1 MTDFFYIQVPADVK
15 VLLLSGT
22 ALNRNQLD
30 QVYKCTNLLKL
41 DLSNC
46 NLTLIPNLKKLTNLR
61 ILYLHQNQISTLS
74 VEPILGCNHLNYLT
88 LFLNPVSAHCSLRRQ
103 VISYM
108 KSLWAFDFNAITDE
122 EKHKE
127 LKLKP
132 STEKSRLPWPVI
144 SIPKEQKDQSQIV
157 MLVWQELDVIRK
169 IWQKCSVI
177 LTIQRYIKSFITRRK
192 FKNIVLKQMKIQAF
206 IKQAVKHWITFT
218 KNKKDLNQ
226 LMAHQYST
234 QFEKVKVMVQN
245 YRQRKGKAIK
255 EQKSARII
263 YRSLNSFYKSQKH
276 QLESI
281 GNIHRLYFYKE
292 QLNLFK
298 QILHRLTNKPEIK
311 AIIDQAP
318 LLYEDFQ
325 KPNKVYESEVF
336 TYRLPSQINLY
347 NNPIYFKNMLTYP
360 ASLSKISC
368 CLQQLKL
375 SIIRKWTQVTKFTQ
389 EVHAYSY
396 LQKYDELMPARKP
409 YFIMYKLPKQ
419 DKIKYENCLKLINKF
434 QQREY
439 RQLYVINLSK
449 DLLSSVIKCIILHN
463 KDEPSQVFITLFEKQ
478 LKEAVAALKIQRQ
491 FRAYQD
497 VKKNGKT
504 LQAIINILVKE
515 RSLLILQ
522 KWIKDLKMHHRNNFY
537 KIIGYRLKQI
547 TQNVLYL
554 NYSIYVQLRKCSS
567 KLQFLEQ
574 KSNLSLTNYKFQA
587 ILQQFPKKNII
598 PIWLRKQ
605 IIQQEE
611 DGQEVFAIIENCDVY
626 HLLHFETQSEIKTL
640 FNQKWM
646 KITFP
651 INDQLKLRLLLLALY
666 TYSFKHQ
673 CFVQLYQENELLEQT
688 QIIRQNDELLIKTY
702 QIDQQTQPID
712 NCDIPCKPSIWLSTY
727 LSDKT
732 TNEVEV
738 RFYKN
743 GIDQKTKKKKNIS
756 KLPGCE
762 QISACL
768 FFSTIKKQYNQYSH
782 TQIKQNCPT
791 ASTNIRT
798 ITQTDKPKTA
808 LQTYLFQQ
816 DSFEQ
821 EPSNVDRQQQ
831 RLKLVTNPTRQHLR
845 TKSVMN
851 KKQTMLVELPTF
863 LQSQSFNLSNSG
875 IRQNNQPDL
884 SKQMQYWED
893 RQNQQRQ
900 LIKKQTL
907 EKRQAK
913 LQIQQERSFY
923 QDFNIGQNLI
933 SRQGDRHLLRLYQ
946 KKQQQISYQQVQQF
960 KEQSNHIKEIQAV
973 NSKMKLQA
981 IKEANSQYKASLEQ
995 QPEQQQPKAIQKQST
1010 KRVGITNKYIHS
1022 VLPEEIYPIK
1032 IEFENI

>member
-15 VLLLSGT
+15 VLLLTGT
-22 ALNRNQLD
+22 SLNKNQLD

-61 ILYLHQNQISTLS
+61 ILYLHQNQITSLS

-88 LFLNPVSAHCSLRRQ
+88 LFLNPVSAQCSLRRQ

-108 KSLWAFDFNAITDE
+108 KSLWAFDFNVITDE
-122 EKHKE
+122 EKYKE
-127 LKLKP
+127 LKLKQ
-132 STEKSRLPWPVI
+132 SIEKSRLPWPII
-144 SIPKEQKDQSQIV
+144 STPKELKDQSQIV
-157 MLVWQELDVIRK
+157 ILVWQELDVIRK

-177 LTIQRYIKSFITRRK
+177 ITIQRYIKSFITRRK
-192 FKNIVLKQMKIQAF
+192 FKNIVIKQMKIQAF

-226 LMAHQYST
+226 LLAHQYST

-245 YRQRKGKAIK
+245 YRQRKGKIIK

-263 YRSLNSFYKSQKH
+263 YRSLKFFQQNQKQ
-276 QLESI
+276 QLECI
-281 GNIHRLYFYKE
+281 GSIHRLYFYKE

-298 QILHRLTNKPEIK
+298 QILNRLSNKPEIRS
-311 AIIDQAP
+311 IIDQTP
-318 LLYEDFQ
+318 FLYEDFQ
-325 KPNKVYESEVF
+325 KPNKIYDSEVF
-336 TYRLPSQINLY
+336 TYRLPNQINLY

-360 ASLSKISC
+360 ASLTKISC

-375 SIIRKWTQVTKFTQ
+375 SIIRKWTSVSKFSQ
-389 EVHAYSY
+389 DVHAYSY

-419 DKIKYENCLKLINKF
+419 DKIKYENCLKQINKF

-449 DLLSSVIKCIILHN
+449 ELLSLIIKCIILHN
-463 KDEPSQVFITLFEKQ
+463 KDHPSQVFITIFEKQ

-522 KWIKDLKMHHRNNFY
+522 KWFKDLKMHHRNNFF

-547 TQNVLYL
+547 QQNVLYL
-554 NYSIYVQLRKCSS
+554 NYSIYVQLSKCQS

-574 KSNLSLTNYKFQA
+574 KSKLSLMNYKFQA
-587 ILQQFPKKNII
+587 ILEQYPKKNII
-598 PIWLRKQ
+598 PIWLKKQ
-605 IIQQEE
+605 IIQLDDEQQEI
-611 DGQEVFAIIENCDVY
+611 FALIENCDIY
-626 HLLHFETQSEIKTL
+626 HLLHFETQSEIKNL

-651 INDQLKLRLLLLALY
+651 QNDQLKLRLLLLALY
-666 TYSFKHQ
+666 TYSFKNQ

-688 QIIRQNDELLIKTY
+688 QIVRQKDELLIKTY
-702 QIDQQTQPID
+702 LIQLQTQNVE
-712 NCDIPCKPSIWLSTY
+712 NCEIPSKPSIWLSTF

-743 GIDQKTKKKKNIS
+743 GIDQKTKKRKNIS

-762 QISACL
+762 QISTCL
-768 FFSTIKKQYNQYSH
+768 FFSSIKKQYNQNSH
-782 TQIKQNCPT
+782 SQIKQNCPT
-791 ASTNIRT
+791 ASTNVRT

-808 LQTYLFQQ
+808 LQTYIFQQ

-821 EPSNVDRQQQ
+821 ESSNVERQQQ
-831 RLKLVTNPTRQHLR
+831 RLRLVTNPTRQHLR

-851 KKQTMLVELPTF
+851 KKQTMQVELPTF
-863 LQSQSFNLSNSG
+863 LHSQSFNLSNSG
-875 IRQNNQPDL
+875 IRQNNQQDI

-900 LIKKQTL
+900 QIKKQNQ
-907 EKRQAK
+907 EKRQVK

-933 SRQGDRHLLRLYQ
+933 SRQGDRHLLRIYQ
-946 KKQQQISYQQVQQF
+946 KKQQQISYQHVQQV
-960 KEQSNHIKEIQAV
+960 KEQSNHIKEIQV
-973 NSKMKLQA
+973 INSKMKLQA
-981 IKEANSQYKASLEQ
+981 IKEANLQYKASLEQ
-995 QPEQQQPKAIQKQST
+995 PEQQQKTIQKQQT

-1022 VLPEEIYPIK
+1022 VLPEEIFPIK